1 MFCQFYFKSFI
12 IIFKDKSLI
21 NEKNQ
26 EIGNN
31 CFGGSKRLGLI
42 LNDQLKAFSI
52 NLNAENVNGMTHFD
66 LAIHCR
72 N

>member
-1 MFCQFYFKSFI
+1 MLPDRSISYVLSILFLFI

-31 CFGGSKRLGLI
+31 CFGGSKRLVLI
-42 LNDQLKAFSI
+42 LNDQFKAFSI
-52 NLNAENVNGMTHFD
+52 NLNAQHVNGMTHF
-66 LAIHCR
+66 
-72 N
+72 